1 MFKSE
6 KDKEQ
11 FLSQIANKLAA
22 STHQLSEAARRLQ
35 LAELTYREYLLR
47 LRKLDEQMRSLIDIL
62 HGAKTNRPVQETNPA
77 FCQPPQSNPQPRKKK
92 LRYADYIE
100 FSNYAE
106 LRKFEQMDEITEEDL
121 KGCDADT
128 LMKKL
133 LEDDTTKV

>member
-11 FLSQIANKLAA
+11 FLSQLANKLAA

-77 FCQPPQSNPQPRKKK
+77 F
-92 LRYADYIE
+92 
-100 FSNYAE
+100 
-106 LRKFEQMDEITEEDL
+106 
-121 KGCDADT
+121 
-128 LMKKL
+128 
-133 LEDDTTKV
+133 